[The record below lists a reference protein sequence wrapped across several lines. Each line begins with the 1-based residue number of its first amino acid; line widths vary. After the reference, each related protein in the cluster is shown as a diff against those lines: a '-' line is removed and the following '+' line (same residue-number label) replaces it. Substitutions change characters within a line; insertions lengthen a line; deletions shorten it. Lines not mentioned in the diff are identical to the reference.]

1 MMPLIPILNGL
12 ALFVAITLIS
22 LAVIK
27 ARLKNRELLS
37 KEIIIAIENGAD
49 IPLPVPK
56 ERNYLNLG
64 LIWSLVGIAFTIAL
78 WFSSN
83 AIEGAVWG
91 LLPFALGVAF
101 LLIHK
106 YQKNT
111 EKE

>member
-1 MMPLIPILNGL
+1 MDSIMMPLIPILTSI
-12 ALFVAITLIS
+12 ALFVAITFIS

-64 LIWSLVGIAFTIAL
+64 LIWSLVGYCFMVL
-78 WFSSN
+78 F
-83 AIEGAVWG
+83 
-91 LLPFALGVAF
+91 
-101 LLIHK
+101 
-106 YQKNT
+106 
-111 EKE
+111 